1 MSLVW
6 EEPPARPRAEVTL
19 QDQLRGRPGVWA
31 KVMTATKVEVSRLG
45 GELHRQGFDI
55 NMTDKPDDEGAY
67 SLYAQWN
74 AGERTTTIVRPGSEH
89 TVSSGTLLDTAL
101 THLLTDLVRGVE
113 RRLDPA
119 GGPQHETELEDL
131 CSEARHEVKVLFS
144 GPDAVHRYLRGV
156 QAPVS

>member
-74 AGERTTTIVRPGSEH
+74 AGERTTRSCVPA
-89 TVSSGTLLDTAL
+89 VST
-101 THLLTDLVRGVE
+101 RCP
-113 RRLDPA
+113 R
-119 GGPQHETELEDL
+119 
-131 CSEARHEVKVLFS
+131 ARCWT
-144 GPDAVHRYLRGV
+144 PR
-156 QAPVS
+156 

>member
-19 QDQLRGRPGVWA
+19 QDQLRARPGVWA

-45 GELHRQGFDI
+45 GELHRQGFEI
-55 NMTDKPDDEGAY
+55 TMTDKPDDEGAY

-74 AGERTTTIVRPGSEH
+74 AGERTTTVVRPGSEH

-101 THLLTDLVRGVE
+101 THLLADLVRGVE
-113 RRLDPA
+113 GRLDPT
-119 GGPQHETELEDL
+119 GGPLHETELKDL
-131 CSEARHEVKVLFS
+131 CSQARHELKVLFS
-144 GPDAVHRYLRGV
+144 GPDAVRRYLQGV